1 MPTPSLAVAP
11 GTTHSAS
18 GPSPT
23 NPTAPVDP
31 ETRAAARDG
40 VRT

>member
-1 MPTPSLAVAP
+1 MDAPSLAAAP

-18 GPSPT
+18 RPTST

-31 ETRAAARDG
+31 VTRAAAKDG
-40 VRT
+40 AHP